1 VRRAAPPTRARC
13 GAQSPPVYPPGQSCA
28 LRTRIIPGRR
38 QAPTSTAWSCER
50 GPRDHSDVTRL
61 NRAVGRPRDG
71 PDAGPQIRPRPTRD
85 PPPNSQPH
93 RPLGCPAARMCPQTR
108 RPEYHIKPEAA
119 LWFPAASLSSSSGYR
134 AGGAPGDRFLTQS
147 PRPPAPSRTRS
158 APVGDRRTGTDRARQ
173 MSR

>member
-1 VRRAAPPTRARC
+1 MTTWAVHGAAGSSSATDVPLKSFSTPRNCCIWSAPMRWGHFSSNAQTLARATRPTAHRARC

-119 LWFPAASLSSSSGYR
+119 L
-134 AGGAPGDRFLTQS
+134 
-147 PRPPAPSRTRS
+147 
-158 APVGDRRTGTDRARQ
+158 
-173 MSR
+173 